1 MSDSKLA
8 IHLAGKPYRFAY
20 SISVGDE
27 GEPVDNINLKANN
40 LLVHDLL
47 KGESYKHSYGDEY
60 FTGEVIFL
68 PKQSESE
75 EGDGWL
81 ISYIHA
87 LDGIKPSKV
96 VILDSKKIGKEPQAT
111 IDLPV
116 RVPLG
121 FHANWVDE

>member
-1 MSDSKLA
+1 MVM
-8 IHLAGKPYRFAY
+8 I
-20 SISVGDE
+20 I
-27 GEPVDNINLKANN
+27 
-40 LLVHDLL
+40 
-47 KGESYKHSYGDEY
+47 
-60 FTGEVIFL
+60 L

-81 ISYIHA
+81 ILYIHA

-96 VILDSKKIGKEPQAT
+96 VILDSKKIGQEPQAT